1 MLNFENQV
9 RLIFWKYPIVDL
21 KGIFILLLFL
31 EFRICPR
38 ILILEQNETNISI
51 FNFSGQTIL
60 DLGCGW
66 GSVALF
72 VAEKYPKSNVFALS
86 NSATQKEYIL
96 DQAEAKGLSNL
107 TVFTGDVSEFDRDDW
122 TNKFDRIISIGKRNY
137 NYFLKTNFLSKPDRY
152 LLFLFSKE
160 NCIRISSCH
169 FF

>member
-1 MLNFENQV
+1 MVEITLPNLFYYSFWNLPENT
-9 RLIFWKYPIVDL
+9 YT
-21 KGIFILLLFL
+21 
-31 EFRICPR
+31 
-38 ILILEQNETNISI
+38 LEQNETNISI

-122 TNKFDRIISIGKRNY
+122 TNKFDRIISIGKRNIII
-137 NYFLKTNFLSKPDRY
+137 F
-152 LLFLFSKE
+152 
-160 NCIRISSCH
+160 
-169 FF
+169 

>member
-1 MLNFENQV
+1 M
-9 RLIFWKYPIVDL
+9 I
-21 KGIFILLLFL
+21 
-31 EFRICPR
+31 RIH
-38 ILILEQNETNISI
+38 ISI

-152 LLFLFSKE
+152 LFLFSKE

>member
-1 MLNFENQV
+1 MK
-9 RLIFWKYPIVDL
+9 RIF
-21 KGIFILLLFL
+21 LF
-31 EFRICPR
+31 
-38 ILILEQNETNISI
+38 S
-51 FNFSGQTIL
+51 NFSGQTIL

-122 TNKFDRIISIGKRNY
+122 TNKFDRIISIGKRNI
-137 NYFLKTNFLSKPDRY
+137 NIFFKLIFFQNQTDIYFYSPKKIASGFRVVTSSNGLCPTTKPGSTFLLPE
-152 LLFLFSKE
+152 F
-160 NCIRISSCH
+160 
-169 FF
+169 

>member
-1 MLNFENQV
+1 M
-9 RLIFWKYPIVDL
+9 
-21 KGIFILLLFL
+21 
-31 EFRICPR
+31 
-38 ILILEQNETNISI
+38 
-51 FNFSGQTIL
+51 

-152 LLFLFSKE
+152 LFLFSKE